1 MLVHARCG
9 GDALLCLDKRSNAIF
24 TKSIARN
31 AFMKS
36 LQQCH
41 TEIAAKQSNQQM
53 KKMEIY
59 HATDTMRSLIKD
71 NSQLLMVINRFGIS
85 LGFGE
90 KSVDEICEEQ
100 SVDAETFLAVANFIS
115 GYTESTFLL

>member
-1 MLVHARCG
+1 
-9 GDALLCLDKRSNAIF
+9 
-24 TKSIARN
+24 
-31 AFMKS
+31 
-36 LQQCH
+36 
-41 TEIAAKQSNQQM
+41 
-53 KKMEIY
+53 MEIY
-59 HATDTMRSLIKD
+59 HATDTMRSLIND